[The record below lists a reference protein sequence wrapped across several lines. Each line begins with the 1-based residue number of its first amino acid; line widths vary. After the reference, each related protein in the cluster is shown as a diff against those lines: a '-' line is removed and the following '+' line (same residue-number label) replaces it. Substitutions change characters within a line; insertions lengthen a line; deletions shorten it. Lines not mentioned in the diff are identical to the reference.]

1 MNNLLIGNL
10 AMNIRTAQVPFY
22 VYLGGGIAFVFLAV
36 LLKPFTV
43 INAGE
48 RGVIMH
54 FGEVQSEILNEG
66 LHPIL
71 PIYTRIKKISVRV
84 RKVDVATKVGTKDL
98 QTLDLTTSINW
109 HIEADRVNRVYQQ
122 IGDERQIAET
132 IVIPAVSEIL
142 KASTPQRTAEEILKQ
157 RSDLKQ
163 EIEKTLKLRLIKY
176 GLQVDD
182 VSLTKIGF
190 SPEFTRSIELKQI
203 AEQDAKKAE
212 YEALKAA
219 KQAEAE
225 VNRAKGTAEAQ
236 KLLKQSLNRDLLQKQ
251 AIEKWDGKFP
261 TVMGGN
267 GALPLINITP
277 PTN

>member
-1 MNNLLIGNL
+1 MNKLVSGNL
-10 AMNIRTAQVPFY
+10 AMNIRQAQVPSY
-22 VYLGGGIAFVFLAV
+22 VYLGGGIVFIFLAIV
-36 LLKPFTV
+36 LKPFTV

-66 LHPIL
+66 FHPIL
-71 PIYTRIKKISVRV
+71 PIYTNIKKISVRV

-98 QTLDLTTSINW
+98 QTLDLNTSINW
-109 HIEADRVNRVYQQ
+109 HIQAERVNHVYQQ
-122 IGDERQIAET
+122 IGDERQIGET
-132 IVIPAVSEIL
+132 IIIPAISEVL

-157 RSDLKQ
+157 RTDLKQ
-163 EIEKTLKLRLIKY
+163 EIEKALKLRLVKY
-176 GLQVDD
+176 GIQIDD

-267 GALPLINITP
+267 GALPLINIAP